1 VRFARVNWRALLRL
15 QHPAGARCRLSWS
28 AWKSVRSCEIS
39 ISSLRP
45 PNWVTDHWDTLV
57 AAEVSRQGDIEA
69 AFDRADG
76 YERLGDPRLA
86 LKWLDQARELSGGLS
101 PAGSAQR
108 ARLARALEGAD
119 R

>member
-1 VRFARVNWRALLRL
+1 M
-15 QHPAGARCRLSWS
+15 
-28 AWKSVRSCEIS
+28 S
-39 ISSLRP
+39 ISSLRSP
-45 PNWVTDHWDTLV
+45 SWVTDDWDRLV
-57 AAEVSRQGDIEA
+57 AREVSRQGEIEA

-76 YERLGDPRLA
+76 YERRGELRLA
-86 LKWLDQARELSGGLS
+86 LKWLDRARELSGGLS